1 MASGENIAIALSY
14 YEECA
19 NDYGDPEKTRAL
31 EAADRLLTDD
41 FSMRYN
47 NLGEEDTAVGRDE
60 HKQFLLRHT
69 RGFPGERWTIEAA
82 LADDETVACRWHLL
96 ATHAETGN
104 AIDLRAADFFTV
116 REGRLAALHR
126 FLDFRDLDEQRTPVV
141 REEASTT

>member
-1 MASGENIAIALSY
+1 MASGENIAIALRY

-19 NDYGDPEKTRAL
+19 NDYGDPEKKRAM

-41 FSMRYN
+41 FLMSYN
-47 NLGEEDTAVGRDE
+47 NHGVDDADVGRDE

-82 LADDETVACRWHLL
+82 VADDQTVACQWHLL

-104 AIDLRAADFFTV
+104 TIDLRAADFFTV
-116 REGRLAALHR
+116 REGRLAALRR
-126 FLDFRDLDEQRTPVV
+126 FLDFRDLDEQRAAVV
-141 REEASTT
+141 RDEASLT